1 MPTGHGAEVS
11 RLIAPPSPGHT
22 SGTSLLADAHAL
34 FAEARR
40 RRRRIRLA
48 AAAACLLAAA
58 GAAAGITVSRPGT
71 PQPRSVSRQPAA
83 AAHVPEFSLSPAA
96 VAWVD
101 SGGGLHVGNVSN
113 LHQRVAATVNSDNQ
127 VLIETTGRIYWADGQ
142 SIRALELATGARW
155 RVATGKWAS
164 LSADRR
170 QLYVATGTVHGNYPR
185 ALTVVPVSGRG
196 PARPLTL
203 PAGWRLSNY
212 PDAAVAGG
220 LVVESYPG
228 LGIWTERTGR
238 VRVLSRKASV
248 VIGSWTPRGA
258 DHSLLA
264 WEPGG
269 CRVWH
274 CPLEITNTGT
284 MRTMTVRSPLRYGF
298 MISQSGAAF
307 SPDGTTLAAFASATY
322 PLAGAGPESELTL
335 INTRTGAVQLVPS
348 VRLLTTEDAAWVAW
362 LPRGE
367 QLLAGAIS
375 ANYAVNAVT
384 LATRPFYFFGPA
396 ELGSPDI
403 SFSAIALPAS
413 ALSTRIRAEI
423 GLGS

>member
-1 MPTGHGAEVS
+1 VEV
-11 RLIAPPSPGHT
+11 RLLIAPPSLGPT
-22 SGTSLLADAHAL
+22 SGTSLLADARAL

-40 RRRRIRLA
+40 RRRRHRLV
-48 AAAACLLAAA
+48 AAAACLLVAA
-58 GAAAGITVSRPGT
+58 GAGAGITASWRGT
-71 PQPRSVSRQPAA
+71 SQPRSSHRQPAA
-83 AAHVPEFSLSPAA
+83 AAHVPELSLSPAA

-113 LHQRVAATVNSDNQ
+113 LSQRVVATINSDNQ

-155 RVATGKWAS
+155 RVATGEWAS

-185 ALTVVPVSGRG
+185 ALTVVPVSGHG

-203 PAGWRLSNY
+203 PVGWHLGNY
-212 PDAAVAGG
+212 PDAVVAGG
-220 LVVESYPG
+220 LVVESCPG
-228 LGIWTERTGR
+228 LGIWAERSGR

-248 VIGSWTPRGA
+248 VIGSWTPPGA

-269 CRVWH
+269 CRLWH
-274 CPLEITNTGT
+274 CPLEITNTATMGT
-284 MRTMTVRSPLRYGF
+284 LTVRSPLRYGF
-298 MISQSGAAF
+298 IISQSGAAF
-307 SPDGTTLAAFASATY
+307 SPDGTKLAAFASATD
-322 PLAGAGPESELTL
+322 PLSGAGPESELAL
-335 INTRTGAVQLVPS
+335 IDTRTGAVQLVRG

-362 LPRGE
+362 LPGGE
-367 QLLAGAIS
+367 QLLAGAIN
-375 ANYAVNAVT
+375 ANYAVNAST
-384 LATRPFYFFGPA
+384 LAVRPFYFFGPA
-396 ELGSPDI
+396 EVGGPDI

-413 ALSTRIRAEI
+413 ALSTRMRSEI